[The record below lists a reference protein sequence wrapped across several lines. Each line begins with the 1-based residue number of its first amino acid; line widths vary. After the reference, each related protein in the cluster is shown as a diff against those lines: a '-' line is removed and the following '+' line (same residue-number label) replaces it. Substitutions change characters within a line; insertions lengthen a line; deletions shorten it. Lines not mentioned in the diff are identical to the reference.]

1 MVIPMN
7 ESTVS
12 LILAFLHN
20 KKSKLFSN
28 VQTSRHEGL
37 YPYISITFCYSGL
50 DVGVF
55 VYNSTFIK
63 LKVNNQPHTICDG
76 INSFRDTI
84 YRLNY
89 YNYGR
94 DY

>member
-1 MVIPMN
+1 MVISMN
-7 ESTVS
+7 ERTVS
-12 LILAFLHN
+12 MILAFLHN

-28 VQTSRHEGL
+28 VQTYRQDG
-37 YPYISITFCYSGL
+37 YCPFICIRFCYSGL
-50 DVGVF
+50 NVDVY

-63 LKVNNQPHTICDG
+63 LKINDEPHTICDG
-76 INSFRDTI
+76 ISSFRDTI
-84 YRLNY
+84 YNLDN